1 MTTADIVLLIIEM
14 LKNIMINICLKRN
27 KKKTNVYK
35 NVANLYNKLLT
46 ICFNGYNSIKNVKRW
61 IKNMILVIK
70 GYKFKVSYKKDEE
83 KSKSQPEKT
92 IAERVK
98 LRRQIADDEDLP
110 EMLLLKV
117 DEEVREGTGLKL
129 LNPKKLLT
137 ILPMLLA

>member
-1 MTTADIVLLIIEM
+1 M
-14 LKNIMINICLKRN
+14 
-27 KKKTNVYK
+27 KKKVNH
-35 NVANLYNKLLT
+35 
-46 ICFNGYNSIKNVKRW
+46 
-61 IKNMILVIK
+61 
-70 GYKFKVSYKKDEE
+70 
-83 KSKSQPEKT
+83 SQKKT

>member
-1 MTTADIVLLIIEM
+1 M
-14 LKNIMINICLKRN
+14 
-27 KKKTNVYK
+27 YK

-61 IKNMILVIK
+61 IKIMILVIK
-70 GYKFKVSYKKDEE
+70 GYKFKVSHKKDEE

-98 LRRQIADDEDLP
+98 LRRQIADDKDLP
-110 EMLLLKV
+110 EMLQLKV

-129 LNPKKLLT
+129 LNPNKLLT